1 MLHLCNTDALLHLG
15 ELLKLLVKKTAKIVY
30 KLLWAGTPKEKL
42 RKHEES
48 LIFPMVFDSACDLL
62 ARKILEAAQL
72 VTLLPEAVIT
82 ML

>member
-1 MLHLCNTDALLHLG
+1 MVY
-15 ELLKLLVKKTAKIVY
+15 ELQ
-30 KLLWAGTPKEKL
+30 WAGTAEEKL